1 MQYEPLMGTL
11 STCDDTLVCIH
22 TLVFTHQSHG
32 KYYNLDYLWTMIL
45 VFALEIVSPL

>member
-1 MQYEPLMGTL
+1 MGTL
-11 STCDDTLVCIH
+11 STFNDTVVCIH
-22 TLVFTHQSHG
+22 TLVFTRQSHM